1 MVDCNQFL
9 FKVQPKIQKGNLI
22 TPSQVFTDQTAL
34 QVMPKVDNFYKSL
47 ATFAQGT
54 IMKLV
59 NGEQMG
65 LVNMLEV
72 GNMSQ
77 NCVTFVQGTATILE
91 SADSMAGTMGGQSE
105 TFGSIGTHRA
115 HETNY

>member
-1 MVDCNQFL
+1 
-9 FKVQPKIQKGNLI
+9 
-22 TPSQVFTDQTAL
+22 
-34 QVMPKVDNFYKSL
+34 
-47 ATFAQGT
+47 
-54 IMKLV
+54 MKLV

-91 SADSMAGTMGGQSE
+91 SADSMSGTMGGQSE
-105 TFGSIGTHRA
+105 TNVR
-115 HETNY
+115 